1 MLLNLII
8 ILATLY
14 MGYNVVKDAGTLQKV
29 VDPYGS
35 YLYKNYTATP
45 VQL

>member
-14 MGYNVVKDAGTLQKV
+14 MGYNVALGLRGK
-29 VDPYGS
+29 
-35 YLYKNYTATP
+35 
-45 VQL
+45 